1 MSENGHALYWKNKY
15 YIYFGRTLSDDVWAA
30 LTNVSYQV
38 AGRLLEYCLIEDN
51 DSDNYQ
57 SEYLLMWLD
66 HCKNYAVNRN
76 AYTHWKL
83 NLTDW
88 KNVITRTTT
97 NLAKSEEI
105 RSFVDLD
112 VRFLHPALKFQNKIM
127 YMVIDGF
134 PVYIKSTDLDDYS
147 GKEKDKVYRYLL
159 AVTFIGRIV
168 FYFGPFRG
176 ASNDL
181 NVLDDSELLDNLND
195 DEYVLGDGIYQARE
209 KMIHTVHINDFM
221 TEDEKIK
228 WKMLAAYRSI
238 VEQTIQKLKI
248 FNIIGGRW
256 RSKDAKL
263 HGTIM
268 GILCSIVNMNQILK

>member
-15 YIYFGRTLSDDVWAA
+15 FIYFGRTLSDDVWRA
-30 LTNVSYQV
+30 LTNVTYRV
-38 AGRLLEYCLIEDN
+38 AGRLLEYCLMEDFDP
-51 DSDNYQ
+51 DSYQ

-66 HCKNYAVNRN
+66 HCKNYVVNRN

-83 NLTDW
+83 SLTEW

-105 RSFVDLD
+105 RSFIDFD
-112 VRFLHPALKFQNKIM
+112 IRFLHPALKFQNKIM

-134 PVYIKSTDLDDYS
+134 PVYIKSTNSDYYS
-147 GKEKDKVYRYLL
+147 GKEEDHVYRYLI
-159 AVTFIGRIV
+159 AVSFIGRIV
-168 FYFGPFRG
+168 YFFGPYRG

-181 NVLDDSELLDNLND
+181 NVLDDSELLNDLND
-195 DEYVLGDGIYQARE
+195 NEYVLGDGIYRARE
-209 KMIHTVHINDFM
+209 KMVHTEHINDFM

-228 WKMLAAYRSI
+228 WRALSAFRAI

-248 FNIIGGRW
+248 FNVIGGRW
-256 RSKDAKL
+256 RSKDEKL
-263 HGTIM
+263 HGIIM